1 MPEGVIYK
9 NRADAEAYANEV
21 GGIIE
26 EVDEEPKDGVSDGFK
41 VVSPPYRHKG
51 FDPGDLEDP
60 AARQDQADYLAELGR
75 RNMDAE
81 KPSGEAVQFMGD
93 DYVPP
98 DEEGLGYMRHGGMKF
113 KKRGA
118 IKYSTGGA
126 VKGKGFAG
134 TF

>member
-9 NRADAEAYANEV
+9 NRADAETYAKEV
-21 GGIIE
+21 GG
-26 EVDEEPKDGVSDGFK
+26 EVKKIDSTGDGLLDSFK
-41 VVSPPYRHKG
+41 VVSPSYRHKG
-51 FDPGDLEDP
+51 PDPGDLEDP
-60 AARQDQADYLAELGR
+60 ATRQDLADYRAELGR
-75 RNMDAE
+75 RNMDA
-81 KPSGEAVQFMGD
+81 KKSSGEAAQFMRD
-93 DYVPP
+93 AYVPP

-134 TF
+134 SF

>member
-9 NRADAEAYANEV
+9 NRADAEDYADEV
-21 GGIIE
+21 GGIVE
-26 EVDEEPKDGVSDGFK
+26 EVDEEPKDGVPDGFK

-75 RNMDAE
+75 RNMGA
-81 KPSGEAVQFMGD
+81 KKSSGEAVQFMGD
-93 DYVPP
+93 AYVPP

-113 KKRGA
+113 KERGTV
-118 IKYSTGGA
+118 KYSKGGA

-134 TF
+134 SF